1 MITVGN
7 LKALLI
13 KLGYKQIGQQYVYNF
28 ESKCKIVVDFEN
40 EQILY
45 PVEQGLVVNERQT
58 CNFSDNENFV
68 VLECVHRL
76 LEKGYNPQHIELE
89 RRWPLGHLQKSGRAD
104 ICVMNATGND
114 LLFIVEC
121 KTYGNEFD
129 NALKDLKNDG
139 GQLFS
144 YYQQERSAKWLM
156 LYASDIDNDEVL
168 HQVNTVPVFDT
179 EEVMLKAK
187 KDKSIKL
194 FESANSTEQAFEV
207 WKETYQQK
215 LYDDLIFSDDT
226 ISYNIGEKPLR
237 KKDLKEFNPND
248 KIVNRFEEILR
259 HNNVSDKEN
268 AFNKLTALFICKL
281 VDEITKDE
289 NDIVEFQYKYGTDTY
304 ETMLDRLQRLY
315 KEGMNKFMKEDIFYV
330 SSEYPSNLFASYK
343 GQNRKNAIADLKET
357 FRKLKFYSNSDF
369 AFKDVHNE
377 ELFRQNGKILVEVV
391 KLFEKYKIV
400 YSSRHQFLGD
410 LFEQLLNQGFK
421 QNEGQFFTP
430 IPITR
435 FIWESLSVKQL
446 SENLQGDKH
455 PKVIDYSC
463 GSGHFLTEGI
473 ETINA
478 LIKGDNN
485 DWVSEKIYGIEK
497 DYRLARVS
505 KISLFMNGAG
515 GGNII
520 FGDGLD
526 NHKDKGITDKSFDVL
541 VANPPYS
548 VKAFKAHLKLQNNDF
563 ELLDCISNDGGE
575 IEVLFVERI
584 AQLLKPNGIA
594 AVILPSSILSN
605 SSESYMCARNVLLKN
620 FKIISIA
627 QLGAKTFGAT
637 GTNTVVIFLQK
648 YNEPPTFFKMVEDNV
663 QAVFNDEKV
672 DDWKDNE
679 VIDEY
684 LNHIGVDKDMYI
696 DFIAEKSNYDDF
708 EDDEYFKMYVDT
720 FRRSI
725 EFKNILSRTSFNNL
739 NKDEQQQKLNAMFYT
754 FAKSVEME
762 KLFYF
767 SLVKDQETLVIKAP
781 DKNAEQTEFLGYSW
795 SNRKGNEGIQIKNE
809 GGVMYDPKDRD
820 SDERIAPLVR
830 KAFCNELIGI
840 NEEMGKYA
848 SVLQTKNML
857 DFEREKFDKVMSL
870 VVKENIEIVSKYAI
884 YKLKEFC
891 SVKSGNSAPDLIDF
905 KDGSIPFFRVSDL
918 AKYRYNSNLIE
929 TKDKVNLNKK
939 GLTLFKKGTILFP
952 KSGQAIYKNHRAIMG
967 IDGYV
972 VSHLAAIYVNDEKK
986 LRTRYLYELL
996 KQIDAKNLKVSS
1008 GYASLNIGDIENIKI
1023 PVPPILVQEKIIAE
1037 CETLEKQYETTRMK
1051 IEDYK
1056 AKIQQIFEELE
1067 VIKSDGGG
1075 YRLSDLK
1082 IIFNPSKSEIKDI
1095 EDIDVSFIPMES
1107 LSEDGRILHREIRN
1121 INELKNGSY
1130 KYFKEND
1137 VLIAKITPCMEN
1149 GKCAIATNLKNG
1161 IGFGSSEYHVFRCDS
1176 KIIIPMIL
1184 FGFLNREKIRIDA
1197 SKVMT
1202 GASGHRRVPIDF
1214 YKNLK
1219 INLPSREEQENI
1231 MERVYD
1237 IDAKIKELEQN
1248 QINLNEEISKVLK
1261 RELN

>member
-1 MITVGN
+1 MITLDN
-7 LKALLI
+7 FQTLLKN
-13 KLGYKQIGQQYVYNF
+13 LGYKQIGQQYVYNF

-76 LEKGYNPQHIELE
+76 LEKGYKPQHIELE
-89 RRWPLGHLQKSGRAD
+89 RRWTLGHLQKSGRAD

-156 LYASDIDNDEVL
+156 LYASDIDNDKIL

-194 FESANSTEQAFEV
+194 FENANSTEQAFEV

-226 ISYNIGEKPLR
+226 IAYNIGEKPLR

-289 NDIVEFQYKYGTDTY
+289 NDIVDFQYKYGTDTY

-377 ELFRQNGKILVEVV
+377 ELFQQNGKILVEVV
-391 KLFEKYKIV
+391 KLFENYKIV

-435 FIWESLSVKQL
+435 FIWESLPIKQL
-446 SENLQGDKH
+446 SESLQGDKH

-526 NHKDKGITDKSFDVL
+526 NHKDKGIADKRFDIL

-605 SSESYMCARNVLLKN
+605 SSDSYMGARDVLLKN

-663 QAVFNDEKV
+663 QAVFSNEKV

-679 VIDEY
+679 VLDEY
-684 LNHIGVDKDMYI
+684 LNHIDIDKDVYV
-696 DFIAEKSNYDDF
+696 DFITEKSNYDDF
-708 EDDEYFKMYVDT
+708 EADEYFKMYVDT
-720 FRRSI
+720 FRQST

-767 SLVKDQETLVIKAP
+767 ALIKDQETLVIKAP

-809 GGVMYDPKDRD
+809 GGVMYDPEDRD
-820 SDERIAPLVR
+820 SNERIAPLVR
-830 KAFCNELIGI
+830 RAFSNELIDI
-840 NEEMGKYA
+840 NEEMEKYA

-857 DFEREKFDKVMSL
+857 DFEREKFDKAIRL
-870 VVKENIEIVSKYAI
+870 ACVVKFQPSSKYPLKTIETIFKGALIISKGTSITKEQTTGQIYKVVAGGISYAYLHGEYNRNENIITISA
-884 YKLKEFC
+884 
-891 SVKSGNSAPDLIDF
+891 SGANA
-905 KDGSIPFFRVSDL
+905 
-918 AKYRYNSNLIE
+918 
-929 TKDKVNLNKK
+929 
-939 GLTLFKKGTILFP
+939 
-952 KSGQAIYKNHRAIMG
+952 
-967 IDGYV
+967 GYV
-972 VSHLAAIYVNDEKK
+972 NFWSEK
-986 LRTRYLYELL
+986 
-996 KQIDAKNLKVSS
+996 IF
-1008 GYASLNIGDIENIKI
+1008 ASDCTTIQSGDIIATKYVFYYLKAFQNEVLKLARGAAQPHVYPDDIKKFYI
-1023 PVPPILVQEKIIAE
+1023 PEIPDILQKTIVDQCEK
-1037 CETLEKQYETTRMK
+1037 LEKQYETTRMK

-1056 AKIQQIFEELE
+1056 AQIQQIFEELD
-1067 VIKSDGGG
+1067 VIKSDGGVG
-1075 YRLSDLK
+1075 YRLSDSTVFTLSIGKRVLQSELVEIGIPVYSANVFEPVGK
-1082 IIFNPSKSEIKDI
+1082 INKYLIKNFDDSYIIWGIDGDWMVNALPRGYEFYPTDHCGVMTVDESKVNPKYMAYLLEKEGEKIGFSRTLRASIDRIKNISI
-1095 EDIDVSFIPMES
+1095 EVP
-1107 LSEDGRILHREIRN
+1107 N
-1121 INELKNGSY
+1121 IALQNEAMK
-1130 KYFKEND
+1130 K
-1137 VLIAKITPCMEN
+1137 IAKLE
-1149 GKCAIATNLKNG
+1149 
-1161 IGFGSSEYHVFRCDS
+1161 S
-1176 KIIIPMIL
+1176 KI
-1184 FGFLNREKIRIDA
+1184 
-1197 SKVMT
+1197 T
-1202 GASGHRRVPIDF
+1202 
-1214 YKNLK
+1214 
-1219 INLPSREEQENI
+1219 
-1231 MERVYD
+1231 
-1237 IDAKIKELEQN
+1237 ELEKN
-1248 QINLNEEISKVLK
+1248 QINLNEEIGKVLK